1 MKEVDLLKI
10 ITDYQ
15 RVKDQ
20 TYPAQESL
28 LIHLYIRISEKI
40 QAVIERELSEYGIN
54 TSAFMV
60 LAILYISD
68 DYYQP
73 PSVLHK
79 ELHFSRTNITHI
91 IDKLQ
96 KQNIV
101 KRINNKNDRRSK
113 YVYLTQNG
121 IILAQK
127 LINIQ
132 SVILRK
138 IWGGLSDSELRMFE
152 SINKKL
158 LTNVNNKDCSE

>member
-1 MKEVDLLKI
+1 MNEVDLLKI

-68 DYYQP
+68 DYCQP

-79 ELHFSRTNITHI
+79 ELHFSRANITHI

-96 KQNIV
+96 KKNVV

-113 YVYLTQNG
+113 YVCLTQNG

-138 IWGGLSDSELRMFE
+138 IFGGVSDDEIRMFE

-158 LTNVNNKDCSE
+158 LTNVNDKWSF

>member
-1 MKEVDLLKI
+1 MNEVDLLKI

-28 LIHLYIRISEKI
+28 LIHLYIRVSERI

-68 DYYQP
+68 DYCQP

-79 ELHFSRTNITHI
+79 ELYFSRTNITHI
-91 IDKLQ
+91 TDKLQ
-96 KQNIV
+96 KKNIV
-101 KRINNKNDRRSK
+101 KRINNKNDRRGK
-113 YVYLTQNG
+113 YVCLTQNG
-121 IILAQK
+121 ILLAQK

-138 IWGGLSDSELRMFE
+138 IWEGVSDDEIRMFE

-158 LTNVNNKDCSE
+158 LTNVNDKWAF